1 MSLII
6 CPCCGQTQVDDYD
19 ICDICGWENDPVQR
33 NKPEYRGG
41 ANGMSLIEAREAYN
55 AGARFQ

>member
-33 NKPEYRGG
+33 NKPDYRGG
-41 ANGMSLIEAREAYN
+41 ANEMSLIEAREAYN
-55 AGARFQ
+55 AGARF